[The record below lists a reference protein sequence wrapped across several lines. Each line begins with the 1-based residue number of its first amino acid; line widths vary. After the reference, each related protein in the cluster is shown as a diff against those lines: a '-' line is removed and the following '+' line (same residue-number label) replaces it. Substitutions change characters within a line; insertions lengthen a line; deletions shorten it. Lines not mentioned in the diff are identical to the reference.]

1 MTPDPKNTP
10 SVARPLKKK
19 PVDEWAETIIAFES
33 PYQLKDMFAP
43 TGLGELETVTKIEEQ
58 RFKIRLAHS
67 DERAVTASMLVQKMY
82 ATRGYPANP
91 VKRGAMRFTLMAYQG
106 DKIVGTIT
114 LALDSEQGLLADQ
127 IYKTEVDRLRASG
140 RRVGELTKLA
150 IDRHAGSKHILA
162 GLLHIAYIYAIRIY
176 DYTDVVMEIVP
187 RHMDYYV
194 KMLGCEPWGEEKL
207 NPRVNFPVSLLRLS
221 RDYVDGM
228 ILKYGGKNA
237 QGGDTR
243 TLYPYF
249 FSKADEDGIMQR
261 LMRGD

>member
-1 MTPDPKNTP
+1 MTPQSKHSDN
-10 SVARPLKKK
+10 VVRAQLKKS
-19 PVDEWAETIIAFES
+19 VDEWAETIVAFES
-33 PYQLKDMFAP
+33 PYQLKDMTAP
-43 TGLGELETVTKIEEQ
+43 TGAGIAETVTKIDEQ

-67 DERAVTASMLVQKMY
+67 DDRAVTASMLVQKMY

-127 IYKTEVDRLRASG
+127 IYKPEVDKLRAAG

-150 IDRHAGSKHILA
+150 IDRHAGSKQILA

-194 KMLGCEPWGEEKL
+194 KMLGCEPWGEERL

-221 RDYVDGM
+221 RDYVDDM
-228 ILKYGGKNA
+228 ILNYGGKNA
-237 QGGDTR
+237 QSGTR

-261 LMRGD
+261 LMRGE

>member
-1 MTPDPKNTP
+1 MMT
-10 SVARPLKKK
+10 SK
-19 PVDEWAETIIAFES
+19 PRKSVDEWAETIVAYKS
-33 PYQLKDMFAP
+33 PYQLKDM
-43 TGLGELETVTKIEEQ
+43 GVLGGAQAIEAVTEIEEE

-67 DERAVTASMLVQKMY
+67 DDRVGTASMLVQKMY

-91 VKRGAMRFTLMAYQG
+91 VKRGAMRFTLMAYQE

-127 IYKTEVDRLRASG
+127 LYKPEVDALRAAG

-150 IDRHAGSKHILA
+150 IDRNVGSKAIFA

-194 KMLGCEPWGEEKL
+194 KILGCEPLGEEKL
-207 NPRVNFPVSLLRLS
+207 NPRVNFPVNLLRLS
-221 RDYVDGM
+221 RDYVDEMISRHGGM
-228 ILKYGGKNA
+228 NKRS
-237 QGGDTR
+237 DTR

-249 FSKADEDGIMQR
+249 FSRMDEEGIMQR
-261 LMRGD
+261 LMRGE

>member
-1 MTPDPKNTP
+1 MTGPPQRK
-10 SVARPLKKK
+10 S
-19 PVDEWAETIIAFES
+19 VDEWAATIVAFES
-33 PYQLKDMFAP
+33 PYQLKDMCVPIGA
-43 TGLGELETVTKIEEQ
+43 GSVEAVTEIEEQ

-67 DERAVTASMLVQKMY
+67 DDRVGSASMLVQKMY

-106 DKIVGTIT
+106 DKVVGTIT

-127 IYKTEVDRLRASG
+127 LYKTEVDTLRAAG

-150 IDRHAGSKHILA
+150 IDRHAGSKYIFA

-194 KMLGCEPWGEEKL
+194 KMLGCEPLGEEKL
-207 NPRVNFPVSLLRLS
+207 NPRVNFPVNLLRLS

-228 ILKYGGKNA
+228 ITNYGGMNK
-237 QGGDTR
+237 QSETR

-249 FSKADEDGIMQR
+249 FSRLDEEGIMQR
-261 LMRGD
+261 LMRGE

>member
-1 MTPDPKNTP
+1 MTSHSKHSPNDAGTP
-10 SVARPLKKK
+10 RKK
-19 PVDEWAETIIAFES
+19 PVDEWAETIHAFES
-33 PYQLKDMFAP
+33 PFQLKDMTAP
-43 TGLGELETVTKIEEQ
+43 TGAGLTETITKIDEH

-67 DERAVTASMLVQKMY
+67 DDRANTASMLVQKMY

-127 IYKTEVDRLRASG
+127 LYKTEVDKLRATG

-150 IDRHAGSKHILA
+150 IDRHAGSKQIFA

-194 KMLGCEPWGEEKL
+194 KMLGCEPWGEERL

-228 ILKYGGKNA
+228 IQTYGGKNS
-237 QGGDTR
+237 QSGTR

-261 LMRGD
+261 LMRGE

>member
-1 MTPDPKNTP
+1 MTGAPKRK
-10 SVARPLKKK
+10 S
-19 PVDEWAETIIAFES
+19 VDEWAATIVAFES
-33 PYQLKDMFAP
+33 PYQLKDMCVPIGA
-43 TGLGELETVTKIEEQ
+43 GSVEAVTKIEEQ

-67 DERAVTASMLVQKMY
+67 DDRVGSASMLVQKMY

-106 DKIVGTIT
+106 DKVVGTIT

-127 IYKTEVDRLRASG
+127 LYKTEVDTLRSAG

-150 IDRHAGSKHILA
+150 IDRHAGSKYIFA

-194 KMLGCEPWGEEKL
+194 KMLGCEPLGEEKL
-207 NPRVNFPVSLLRLS
+207 NPRVNFPVNLLRLS

-228 ILKYGGKNA
+228 ITTYGGMNK
-237 QGGDTR
+237 QSETR

-249 FSKADEDGIMQR
+249 FSRIDEEGIMQR
-261 LMRGD
+261 LMRGE